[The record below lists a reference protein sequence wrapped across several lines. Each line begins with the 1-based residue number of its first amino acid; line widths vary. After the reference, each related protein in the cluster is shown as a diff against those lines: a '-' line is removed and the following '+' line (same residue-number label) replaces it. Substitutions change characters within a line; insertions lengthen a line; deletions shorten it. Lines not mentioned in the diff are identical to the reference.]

1 MIKNLKCFIISCV
14 DSIHLL
20 SNKIK
25 AIKALTQKGF
35 WVTIMVLTI
44 VSICSFVG
52 GFLVGK
58 GSHEKTTEDPVLIYG
73 VNTYNQSKS
82 ALSAQNKPIN
92 KVQMSSTQPTASY
105 FASKRGKKYYPIQ
118 CLSGSKLKVE
128 NRVYFENTE
137 EAELKGLS
145 PADGC

>member
-35 WVTIMVLTI
+35 WVTIIVLTI
-44 VSICSFVG
+44 ISICSFIG

-58 GSHEKTTEDPVLIYG
+58 GSREKTTEDPVLIYG

-82 ALSAQNKPIN
+82 ALSVKNKPIG
-92 KVQMSSTQPTASY
+92 KAQMSSVQSTASY

-118 CLSGSKLKVE
+118 CLSSSKLKAE
-128 NRVYFENTE
+128 NRVYFENNE

-145 PADGC
+145 PSDGC